1 MGDTM
6 QVRDSFIKG
15 ILREKCVQATNSM
28 VDLKTMLSE
37 APQNYQILEE
47 IDYILND
54 LAVLL
59 TKFA

>member
-1 MGDTM
+1 M

-15 ILREKCVQATNSM
+15 MLREKCVQSTNSLFE
-28 VDLKTMLSE
+28 LKNMLSE
-37 APQNYQILEE
+37 APENVSVLEE

-59 TKFA
+59 TKFK